1 MFLNEKPN
9 SSLHFLVQYIFST
22 IPRHRVGKVMTDS
35 PAYRSLLRVG
45 DRVLA
50 VNDVSIDDL
59 SHEKIVECIRKSG
72 QRLRLLFGL
81 DIIKHHDK

>member
-1 MFLNEKPN
+1 
-9 SSLHFLVQYIFST
+9 
-22 IPRHRVGKVMTDS
+22 MTDS
-35 PAYRSLLRVG
+35 PAYRSHLRVG

-72 QRLRLLFGL
+72 QRLRLLLLGCKFYFRIFL
-81 DIIKHHDK
+81 VQILEKNLSKFWKN

>member
-1 MFLNEKPN
+1 M
-9 SSLHFLVQYIFST
+9 V
-22 IPRHRVGKVMTDS
+22 DS
-35 PAYRSLLRVG
+35 PAFRSMLRVG

-72 QRLRLLFGL
+72 QRLRLLSRVKNTKKIYASILNF
-81 DIIKHHDK
+81 

>member
-1 MFLNEKPN
+1 M
-9 SSLHFLVQYIFST
+9 V
-22 IPRHRVGKVMTDS
+22 DS

-72 QRLRLLFGL
+72 QRLRLLPRVHTVNFKLQNG
-81 DIIKHHDK
+81 DYNTIRYPDRTV